1 MEIFLFILNG
11 TIFNMIISSCPL
23 RISLFGGSTDNPY
36 FVDKFGYGSVISFT
50 CDLKTY
56 VTISQDKFGFNKDQ
70 HKYIINYSRRE
81 EVSTI
86 EEIQNDVVRVVL
98 EYFNMPPV
106 QVTLTSD
113 AYSQGSGL
121 ASSSSYIISLIKACT
136 LFLNEQITDVEICK
150 LAYELELKFN
160 PYCGYQDPYG
170 CGIGG
175 FKRIEFIKGGIVK
188 YDFLSTKLFDF
199 YDSHLVFT
207 GVTRNSKNVLKDVTD
222 NIDKAKPLLLTL
234 DKSYSALLESDY
246 GKFLNY
252 LNKSWI
258 QKKKTSST
266 ITENF
271 SIKKMDDYLN
281 ENDTIIAH
289 KLCGAGNGGFFLV
302 FSEKGNLNISYQSVK
317 IDITSNGVSGIKI

>member
-1 MEIFLFILNG
+1 
-11 TIFNMIISSCPL
+11 MIISHCPL
-23 RISLFGGSTDNPY
+23 RISLFGGSTDNPF
-36 FVDKFGYGSVISFT
+36 FVEKFGYGSVISFT

-56 VTISQDKFGFNKDQ
+56 VTISQDKFGFNRDQ

-86 EEIQNDVVRVVL
+86 DEIENDVVRVVL
-98 EYFNMPPV
+98 DYFKMPPI

-136 LFLNEQITDVEICK
+136 LFLDIQITDIEICK
-150 LAYELELKFN
+150 IAYELELKFN

-175 FKRIEFIKGGIVK
+175 FKKIEFLKGGIVK
-188 YDFLSTKLFDF
+188 YDFLSTKLFDS
-199 YDSHLVFT
+199 YDTHLVFT
-207 GVTRNSKNVLKDVTD
+207 GITRNSKNVLKDVTD
-222 NIDKAKPLLLTL
+222 NIDKAKPLLVTL
-234 DKSYSALLESDY
+234 GKSYSAIYNNDY

-266 ITENF
+266 ITENI
-271 SIKKMDDYLN
+271 SIQEMDSFLN
-281 ENDTIIAH
+281 ENDSVIAH

-302 FSEKGNLNISYQSVK
+302 FSEKGNLNISYESVK
-317 IDITSNGVSGIKI
+317 IDVTPNGVSGTKI

>member
-1 MEIFLFILNG
+1 
-11 TIFNMIISSCPL
+11 MIIASCPL

-36 FVDKFGYGSVISFT
+36 FIEKFEFGSVISFT

-56 VTISQDKFGFNKDQ
+56 VTISQDKIGFNKDQ
-70 HKYIINYSRRE
+70 HKYIINYSKRE
-81 EVSTI
+81 EVVSI

-98 EYFNMPPV
+98 QYFNIPPV

-136 LFLNEQITDVEICK
+136 LFLDMQMTDIEICK

-175 FKRIEFIKGGIVK
+175 FKKIEFIKGGIVK
-188 YDFLSTKLFDF
+188 YDFLPTKIFNI
-199 YDSHLVFT
+199 YDVHLVFT

-222 NIDKAKPLLLTL
+222 NIDKAKPLLTTL
-234 DKSYSALLESDY
+234 SKSYNAIIENDY
-246 GKFLNY
+246 SKFLNY

-266 ITENF
+266 ITENLK
-271 SIKKMDDYLN
+271 IQEIDNHLN
-281 ENDTIIAH
+281 ENDTVISH

-302 FSEKGNLNISYQSVK
+302 FSEKENLNIPYQSVK
-317 IDITSNGVSGIKI
+317 INVEPNGVMGNKL

>member
-1 MEIFLFILNG
+1 
-11 TIFNMIISSCPL
+11 MIISHCPL
-23 RISLFGGSTDNPY
+23 RISLFGGSTDNPF
-36 FVDKFGYGSVISFT
+36 FVEKFGYGSVISFT

-56 VTISQDKFGFNKDQ
+56 VTISQDKFGFNRDQ

-86 EEIQNDVVRVVL
+86 EEIENDVVRVVL
-98 EYFNMPPV
+98 DYFKMPPI

-136 LFLNEQITDVEICK
+136 LFLDIQITDIEICK
-150 LAYELELKFN
+150 IAYELELKFN

-175 FKRIEFIKGGIVK
+175 FKRIEFLKGGIVK
-188 YDFLSTKLFDF
+188 YDFLSTKLFGS
-199 YDSHLVFT
+199 YDTHLVFT
-207 GVTRNSKNVLKDVTD
+207 GITRNSKNVLKDVTD
-222 NIDKAKPLLLTL
+222 NIDKAKPLLVTL
-234 DKSYSALLESDY
+234 DKSYSAIYSNDY

-266 ITENF
+266 ITENI
-271 SIKKMDDYLN
+271 SIQEMDSFLN
-281 ENDTIIAH
+281 ENDSVIAH

-302 FSEKGNLNISYQSVK
+302 FSEKGNLNIPYESVK
-317 IDITSNGVSGIKI
+317 IDVTPNGVSGTKI

>member
-1 MEIFLFILNG
+1 
-11 TIFNMIISSCPL
+11 MIIASCPL

-56 VTISQDKFGFNKDQ
+56 VTISQDKFGFNRDQ

-86 EEIQNDVVRVVL
+86 EEIQNDVVKVVL
-98 EYFNMPPV
+98 EYFDMPPV

-121 ASSSSYIISLIKACT
+121 ASSSSYIISLIKACN
-136 LFLNEQITDVEICK
+136 LFLNEQMTDVEICK

-188 YDFLSTKLFDF
+188 YDFLSTKLFDL
-199 YDSHLVFT
+199 YDSYLVFT

-222 NIDKAKPLLLTL
+222 NIDKAKPLLTTL
-234 DKSYSALLESDY
+234 DKSYSALLENDY
-246 GKFLNY
+246 GRFLNY

-266 ITENF
+266 ITENL
-271 SIKKMDDYLN
+271 SIKEMDEYLN
-281 ENDTIIAH
+281 ENDTVIAH

-302 FSEKGNLNISYQSVK
+302 FAEKENLNIPYQSVR
-317 IDITSNGVSGIKI
+317 IDITPNGVSGTKI